1 MATIKQTAEQL
12 KRSHFIS
19 RRIIHIF
26 PCSRLKVNIKEGS
39 GASKPH
45 SHPERSPHVCRA
57 APQELQPRCEGASER
72 PKAPSRRQ
80 CRRGGRKISGRA
92 ESEREGREAR
102 KAKVT
107 AAAAAAAAAC
117 ARAPLG
123 GRRAGRLG
131 GRRGGRQTDL
141 LRKKRA
147 RAASIVSSTSK
158 STFQA

>member
-1 MATIKQTAEQL
+1 MQGGPARVATE
-12 KRSHFIS
+12 
-19 RRIIHIF
+19 
-26 PCSRLKVNIKEGS
+26 
-39 GASKPH
+39 
-45 SHPERSPHVCRA
+45 
-57 APQELQPRCEGASER
+57 RCEGASER

-107 AAAAAAAAAC
+107 AAAAAAAC